1 MITVMFISNT
11 TAALAMTAA
20 IARRLRAEKKA

>member
-11 TAALAMTAA
+11 FAALAMTAA
-20 IARRLRAEKKA
+20 IARALRAARTE